1 MSQNDKDKEPED
13 LDPEE
18 IENENENTEASTEDS
33 TPEPSETAQPPE
45 LPPRSEPGDNP
56 ELSDNVNVI
65 VKPSEIPSEYQA
77 MESAPSLGS
86 IVDAL
91 LKSPTRLLYEWQEGR
106 RQAVVRFLGL
116 IFAVSFLVFG
126 LLLGMF
132 SGESQLWIVPLKVLG
147 GATVTA
153 LITLPS
159 LYVFSSLGG
168 YDMTLQRA
176 CGLLLSGLALI
187 GVILLGLA
195 PVLWIFTQST
205 NSVGF
210 MGFLVLIFWMSALGF
225 GMGMILKNAKVFGNH
240 KTGYLVLWTIIF
252 VTVTLQMSTSLRPL
266 LGPTEETIFP
276 TEKRFFLEH
285 WTKTLTESNE
295 R

>member
-1 MSQNDKDKEPED
+1 MSQKDKQNQTD
-13 LDPEE
+13 HLDETE
-18 IENENENTEASTEDS
+18 IG
-33 TPEPSETAQPPE
+33 EPSMEKTAGEMTGTSSQPPA
-45 LPPRSEPGDNP
+45 LPPKSEPGDDPDSSGKVNP
-56 ELSDNVNVI
+56 VAGAAGIHV
-65 VKPSEIPSEYQA
+65 EYEP
-77 MESAPSLGS
+77 MESPPTLGTV
-86 IVDAL
+86 VDAL
-91 LKSPTRLLYEWQEGR
+91 LKSPTRLLFEWQEGR
-106 RQAVVRFLGL
+106 TTPVVRCLGL
-116 IFAVSFLVFG
+116 IFGVSFLVFG

-132 SGESQLWIVPLKVLG
+132 SGNSQLWIVPLKVLG

-168 YDMTLQRA
+168 FDMTLQRA

-205 NSVGF
+205 DSVGF
-210 MGFLVLIFWMSALGF
+210 MGFLVLLFWMAALGF
-225 GMGMILKNAKVFGNH
+225 GMSMILKNARVFGNH
-240 KTGYLVLWTIIF
+240 RSGYLVLWTIIF

-266 LGPTEETIFP
+266 LGPAEETLFP
-276 TEKRFFLEH
+276 TEKRFFLQH
-285 WTKTLTESNE
+285 WTETITQAGK

>member
-1 MSQNDKDKEPED
+1 MSEKDKEPDAND
-13 LDPEE
+13 LEKNE
-18 IENENENTEASTEDS
+18 TENQNSEPKPGDSSTEGSS
-33 TPEPSETAQPPE
+33 TVPQPPE
-45 LPPRSEPGDNP
+45 LPPKTAREETP
-56 ELSDNVNVI
+56 EASG
-65 VKPSEIPSEYQA
+65 
-77 MESAPSLGS
+77 SAPAVVEPTGIMSGYEAMTSHPTLGS
-86 IVDAL
+86 VVDAL

-106 RQAVVRFLGL
+106 RTPVVGFLGL
-116 IFAVSFLVFG
+116 IFGVSFLVFG

-132 SGESQLWIVPLKVLG
+132 SGESQLWIVPLKILG

-168 YDMTLQRA
+168 FDMTLQRA

-205 NSVGF
+205 DSVGF
-210 MGFLVLIFWMSALGF
+210 MGFLGLVFWLAALSF

-240 KTGYLVLWTIIF
+240 STGFLVLWALIF
-252 VTVTLQMSTSLRPL
+252 ITVTLQMSTSLRPL
-266 LGPTEETIFP
+266 LGPAEETILP

-285 WTKTLTESNE
+285 WVTTLGEAS
-295 R
+295 RQ